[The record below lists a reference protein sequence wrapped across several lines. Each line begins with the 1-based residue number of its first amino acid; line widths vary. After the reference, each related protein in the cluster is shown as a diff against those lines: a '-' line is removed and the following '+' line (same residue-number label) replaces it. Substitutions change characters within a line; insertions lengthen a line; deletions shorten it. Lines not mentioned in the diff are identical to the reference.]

1 MKNSSLASLLSLTLL
16 MTAGCGDE
24 NGTTPDTEELPWETK
39 WTTVVDQ
46 LPFPLDGDGK
56 IGTISVGRRESD
68 GNYANRGNIEVL
80 FDLDQPVITIEM
92 KIYDFS
98 DDVTF
103 NGDASM
109 DPPVEGTKARM
120 SLWAYVGGTPGTPDS
135 KDPADDCTKDTWK
148 SGCAIGVYYDGK
160 AQPVRAG
167 ADLRVHLPKA
177 YRGKLTVETEDN
189 LAETT
194 FPRLG
199 NITIDGL
206 CSSADVTLSSGT
218 ANIKMC
224 RDLQVA
230 PTCPD
235 AQIQMCE
242 TFKDENGD
250 PAAWSSACPCSPD
263 LYGQVKITSRKPF
276 PANIT
281 VDVPTTTWM
290 NVTASNDSPDK
301 PNDCKP
307 SLESCT
313 AAANCTP
320 VQNNEYSV
328 SGEFNY
334 PSPAAAMG
342 AGFNLTVL
350 SAGCAP
356 VKYFD
361 KASDWSV
368 DAEPKEEDHGYV
380 KVCTGCL

>member
-1 MKNSSLASLLSLTLL
+1 MKNPSLASLLSLTLL
-16 MTAGCGDE
+16 MTAGCGGGDT
-24 NGTTPDTEELPWETK
+24 GTNPDDPEQPWETK
-39 WTTVVDQ
+39 WTTVVDA
-46 LPFPLDGDGK
+46 LPFPLTGDGK
-56 IGTISVGRRESD
+56 ISTLTVGRRESD
-68 GNYANRGNIEVL
+68 DNYANRGNIEVL
-80 FDLDQPVITIEM
+80 FDQDQPVITVEM

-98 DDVTF
+98 DGVTF
-103 NGDASM
+103 NGDETM
-109 DPPVEGTKARM
+109 DPPVEGTKERM
-120 SLWAYVGGTPGTPDS
+120 SLWAFVGGIGTPGS
-135 KDPADDCTKDTWK
+135 KKPEDDCTKDTWK
-148 SGCAIGVYYDGK
+148 SGCTIGVYYDGK

-189 LAETT
+189 DGESSY
-194 FPRLG
+194 PRLG

-206 CSSADVTLSSGT
+206 CGSADVTLSSGT

-224 RDLQVA
+224 RDLEVA
-230 PTCPD
+230 PTCPA
-235 AQIQMCE
+235 AQIMNCE
-242 TFKDENGD
+242 TFKDEMGEN
-250 PAAWSSACPCSPD
+250 AAWSSACQCGPD
-263 LYGQVKITSRKPF
+263 LYGQVKVISRKPY

-281 VDVPTTTWM
+281 VDIPTTTWM
-290 NVTASNDSPDK
+290 NVTVSNDSPDK

-307 SLESCT
+307 TLDSCT

-320 VQNNEYSV
+320 VQNNDYSI

-361 KASDWSV
+361 KPSDWSV
-368 DAEPKEEDHGYV
+368 DAEPRQEDHGYV
-380 KVCTGCL
+380 KVCTDCL

>member
-56 IGTISVGRRESD
+56 ISTISVGRRESD
-68 GNYANRGNIEVL
+68 GNYANRGNVEVL

-109 DPPVEGTKARM
+109 DPPVEGTKERM

-148 SGCAIGVYYDGK
+148 SGCAVGVYYDGK

-177 YRGKLTVETEDN
+177 YRGRLNVETEDN
-189 LAETT
+189 TIEASY
-194 FPRLG
+194 PRLG

-206 CSSADVTLSSGT
+206 CGSSDVTLSAGT

-224 RDLQVA
+224 RDLQVG
-230 PTCPD
+230 PTCSA
-235 AQIQMCE
+235 AQIENCE
-242 TFKDENGD
+242 TFKDDMGED
-250 PAAWSSACPCSPD
+250 AAWSAACMCPPD
-263 LYGQVKITSRKPF
+263 LYGQVKVTSRKPYS
-276 PANIT
+276 ANIT
-281 VDVPTTTWM
+281 VDIPTTTWL
-290 NVTASNDSPDK
+290 NVTASNESPDK

-307 SLESCT
+307 VLESCVGDGV
-313 AAANCTP
+313 CTP

-334 PSPAAAMG
+334 PSEAAARG
-342 AGFNLTVL
+342 AGFNLTVT
-350 SAGCAP
+350 SAECGP
-356 VKYFD
+356 VKFFESPD
-361 KASDWSV
+361 DWSAE
-368 DAEPKEEDHGYV
+368 AEPEEAAHGFI
-380 KVCTGCL
+380 KVCTDCL

>member
-16 MTAGCGDE
+16 MTAGCGNE

-56 IGTISVGRRESD
+56 ISTIAIGRPESD

-80 FDLDQPVITIEM
+80 FDQDQPVITVEM

-98 DDVTF
+98 DDATF
-103 NGDASM
+103 NGDDSI
-109 DPPVEGTKARM
+109 DPPVQGTKERM
-120 SLWAYVGGTPGTPDS
+120 SLWAFVGGVGTPGS
-135 KDPADDCTKDTWK
+135 KDAADDCTKDTWK
-148 SGCAIGVYYDGK
+148 SGCTVGVYYDGK

-189 LAETT
+189 LGETT
-194 FPRLG
+194 YPRLG

-206 CSSADVTLSSGT
+206 CSSADVTLQSGT
-218 ANIKMC
+218 AKVKMC
-224 RDLQVA
+224 RELEVA

-235 AQIQMCE
+235 AQIKMCE

-263 LYGQVKITSRKPF
+263 LYGQVKIISRKPF

-281 VDVPTTTWM
+281 VDIPTTTWM

-307 SLESCT
+307 TLESCT

-320 VQNNEYSV
+320 VQNNDYTI

-356 VKYFD
+356 IKFFD

-368 DAEPKEEDHGYV
+368 DAEPDVEDHGFV